1 MGAMSLSQNQRWATS
16 QASFTDTTGGN
27 QHGSNYYSQILE
39 LFQYSLVGSS
49 TAPTAPSLT
58 FTAFGTGTTF
68 PLIGSASSI
77 WLDSGSSWSVPT
89 ALVGSTANERWDSPV
104 SAGSA
109 IAGQTVSL
117 VYYHQFLVSF
127 GYSVTGAGSGYVPP
141 SISFVSFGSATSGI
155 QGWVDA
161 GSAFGYT
168 NPLQGSSP
176 IERWFTPTPSGAI
189 SSANPI
195 VANYYHQYAFT
206 LSFLVTGGGVYNDPR
221 LNYTS
226 LGTQSLSQIAP
237 DQANFWIDSG
247 TNWGV
252 SALLPA
258 SSATE
263 RWITQ
268 QASSGTAAAPFQAQL
283 LYYHQYLG
291 TVRYSIKGAGGSPP
305 VPRLNYTTLGA
316 SLSSTLATSSGPFWM
331 DSSSTWVVP
340 PTMKGGQGE
349 RWLSNVTG
357 AVGAGAPFQTDA
369 QYTHQFFVQVGVST
383 AAGGAVANSNQWRD
397 QGSTVLL
404 NATSARMWS
413 FKFWQGATPFSYN
426 GTTLID
432 PLLVTGPANETAI
445 FFPGL
450 TIFTDNLGSVSYSF
464 GKVNGTVPAGS
475 NSTIYVPPGRDI
487 TLTALPNT
495 VEIMFAGW
503 TSSLPESQL
512 KSLLATNS
520 PGSTQLKASLAINSP
535 ATIHASFAT
544 DYNDI
549 RTFSIA
555 SIGVFIAASYIF
567 VVKRG
572 FAPRVKK

>member
-1 MGAMSLSQNQRWATS
+1 
-16 QASFTDTTGGN
+16 
-27 QHGSNYYSQILE
+27 
-39 LFQYSLVGSS
+39 
-49 TAPTAPSLT
+49 
-58 FTAFGTGTTF
+58 
-68 PLIGSASSI
+68 
-77 WLDSGSSWSVPT
+77 
-89 ALVGSTANERWDSPV
+89 
-104 SAGSA
+104 
-109 IAGQTVSL
+109 
-117 VYYHQFLVSF
+117 
-127 GYSVTGAGSGYVPP
+127 
-141 SISFVSFGSATSGI
+141 
-155 QGWVDA
+155 
-161 GSAFGYT
+161 
-168 NPLQGSSP
+168 
-176 IERWFTPTPSGAI
+176 
-189 SSANPI
+189 
-195 VANYYHQYAFT
+195 
-206 LSFLVTGGGVYNDPR
+206 
-221 LNYTS
+221 
-226 LGTQSLSQIAP
+226 
-237 DQANFWIDSG
+237 
-247 TNWGV
+247 
-252 SALLPA
+252 
-258 SSATE
+258 
-263 RWITQ
+263 
-268 QASSGTAAAPFQAQL
+268 
-283 LYYHQYLG
+283 
-291 TVRYSIKGAGGSPP
+291 
-305 VPRLNYTTLGA
+305 
-316 SLSSTLATSSGPFWM
+316 
-331 DSSSTWVVP
+331 
-340 PTMKGGQGE
+340 MKGGQGE

-495 VEIMFAGW
+495 VEIMFGGW